1 MRRARMNPR
10 FSPYSE
16 LKREV
21 ARRGA
26 VGHEWRMNA
35 APDPAEIVAP
45 SDPALYAR
53 KRVMGPSVWAWLFLC
68 LLCAVLGAGVAWF
81 GPALF
86 PAKPAPVAPISAV
99 PSAKPIAERVAPAPV
114 PTADTSDAA
123 IPAAPAEDVARLDGR
138 VTALETA
145 QQSVADAAAAALAV
159 STLADAA
166 DSSRPF
172 AEELAGLQRVL
183 PGSPSL
189 RALEPLARLG
199 APTRAGLAVQFSNL
213 AGRAAS
219 AARNP
224 GADADLFA
232 RIRYALS
239 SIVSIR
245 HVGSIKGSTPDAIL
259 ARAQALLDEGD
270 VEAAVATLEA
280 LPDPAREVLAPW
292 FAAASRRIEID
303 RHVGSVRADALTALS
318 RIARNA
324 P

>member
-1 MRRARMNPR
+1 
-10 FSPYSE
+10 
-16 LKREV
+16 
-21 ARRGA
+21 
-26 VGHEWRMNA
+26 MNA

-53 KRVMGPSVWAWLFLC
+53 KRVMGPSVWVWLFLC

-81 GPALF
+81 GPTLF
-86 PAKPAPVAPISAV
+86 PAKSSPTAPISAA
-99 PSAKPIAERVAPAPV
+99 PSPKPIAERLAPTPTPTVEASVAAPVAPA
-114 PTADTSDAA
+114 ADV
-123 IPAAPAEDVARLDGR
+123 ERLDGR
-138 VTALETA
+138 VTALETT
-145 QQSVADAAAAALAV
+145 QKSVADAAAAALAV
-159 STLADAA
+159 STMAEAA
-166 DSSRPF
+166 NSSRPF
-172 AEELAGLQRVL
+172 SEELAGLQRVL

-199 APTRAGLAVQFSNL
+199 APTRAGLAVQFGNL

-259 ARAQALLDEGD
+259 ARAQVLLDEGD
-270 VEAAVATLEA
+270 IEGAVAALEA

-292 FAAASRRIEID
+292 FAAANRRVEID
-303 RHVGSVRADALTALS
+303 RHVASVRADALASLA
-318 RIARNA
+318 RITQAA

>member
-1 MRRARMNPR
+1 
-10 FSPYSE
+10 
-16 LKREV
+16 
-21 ARRGA
+21 
-26 VGHEWRMNA
+26 MNA

-53 KRVMGPSVWAWLFLC
+53 KKVMGPSVWVWLFLC
-68 LLCAVLGAGVAWF
+68 LLCALLGAGVAWF
-81 GPALF
+81 GPSLF
-86 PAKPAPVAPISAV
+86 PAKPTAAPPAPITFAPSPKPSVEHAAPTAALPAEPDEATPVAP
-99 PSAKPIAERVAPAPV
+99 
-114 PTADTSDAA
+114 TADV
-123 IPAAPAEDVARLDGR
+123 ERLDGR
-138 VTALETA
+138 IAALETA

-166 DSSRPF
+166 DGSRPF
-172 AEELAGLQRVL
+172 AEELAGLQRLL
-183 PGSPSL
+183 PGSSSL

-199 APTRAGLAVQFSNL
+199 APTRAGLALQFSNL

-270 VEAAVATLEA
+270 VEGAVAALGA
-280 LPDPAREVLAPW
+280 LPDPSREVLAPW
-292 FAAASRRIEID
+292 FAAANRRIEID

-318 RIARNA
+318 RITRTA

>member
-1 MRRARMNPR
+1 
-10 FSPYSE
+10 
-16 LKREV
+16 
-21 ARRGA
+21 
-26 VGHEWRMNA
+26 MNA

-53 KRVMGPSVWAWLFLC
+53 RRVMGPSVWVWLFLC

-86 PAKPAPVAPISAV
+86 PVKPAPPPAVAPISAA
-99 PSAKPIAERVAPAPV
+99 PSPKPIAERVAPGAALPLEN
-114 PTADTSDAA
+114 SDVA
-123 IPAAPAEDVARLDGR
+123 PAAPAADVERLDGR
-138 VTALETA
+138 ITALETA

-159 STLADAA
+159 STLAEAA
-166 DSSRPF
+166 GGSRPF
-172 AEELAGLQRVL
+172 SEELAGLQRVL

-189 RALEPLARLG
+189 RALDPLARLG

-259 ARAQALLDEGD
+259 ARGQVLLDEGD
-270 VEAAVATLEA
+270 IEGAVAALEA

-292 FAAASRRIEID
+292 FAAANRRIEID
-303 RHVGSVRADALTALS
+303 RHVASVRADALAALS
-318 RIARNA
+318 RIARAA

>member
-1 MRRARMNPR
+1 
-10 FSPYSE
+10 
-16 LKREV
+16 
-21 ARRGA
+21 
-26 VGHEWRMNA
+26 MNA

-53 KRVMGPSVWAWLFLC
+53 KRVMGPSVWVWLFLC

-81 GPALF
+81 GPTLF
-86 PAKPAPVAPISAV
+86 PAKASPTAPILAA
-99 PSAKPIAERVAPAPV
+99 PSPKPIAERLAPAPV
-114 PTADTSDAA
+114 PTVEASGAA
-123 IPAAPAEDVARLDGR
+123 PVAPAADVERLDGR
-138 VTALETA
+138 VTALETT
-145 QQSVADAAAAALAV
+145 QKSVADAAAAALAV
-159 STLADAA
+159 STMAEAA
-166 DSSRPF
+166 NSSRPF
-172 AEELAGLQRVL
+172 PEELAGLQRVL

-199 APTRAGLAVQFSNL
+199 APTRAGLAVQFGNL

-259 ARAQALLDEGD
+259 ARAQVLLDEGD
-270 VEAAVATLEA
+270 IEGAVAALEA

-292 FAAASRRIEID
+292 FAAANRRIEID
-303 RHVGSVRADALTALS
+303 RHVASVRADALAALA
-318 RIARNA
+318 RITQAA

>member
-1 MRRARMNPR
+1 
-10 FSPYSE
+10 
-16 LKREV
+16 
-21 ARRGA
+21 
-26 VGHEWRMNA
+26 MNA

-53 KRVMGPSVWAWLFLC
+53 KRVMGPSVWIWLFLC

-86 PAKPAPVAPISAV
+86 PARPAPSAPISAV
-99 PSAKPIAERVAPAPV
+99 PSPKPIAERVAPAPV
-114 PTADTSDAA
+114 APLESSEAA
-123 IPAAPAEDVARLDGR
+123 PVAPAADVERLDGR
-138 VTALETA
+138 VTALETT

-159 STLADAA
+159 STLAEAA
-166 DSSRPF
+166 NGSRPF
-172 AEELAGLQRVL
+172 AEELAGLQRIL
-183 PGSPSL
+183 PASPSL
-189 RALEPLARLG
+189 RGLEPLARLG
-199 APTRAGLAVQFSNL
+199 APTRAGLAVQFGNL

-259 ARAQALLDEGD
+259 ARAQVLLDEGD
-270 VEAAVATLEA
+270 VEGAVAALEA

-303 RHVGSVRADALTALS
+303 RHVASVRADALAALS
-318 RIARNA
+318 RIARTA

>member
-1 MRRARMNPR
+1 
-10 FSPYSE
+10 
-16 LKREV
+16 
-21 ARRGA
+21 
-26 VGHEWRMNA
+26 
-35 APDPAEIVAP
+35 
-45 SDPALYAR
+45 
-53 KRVMGPSVWAWLFLC
+53 MGPSVWAWLFLC

-86 PAKPAPVAPISAV
+86 PAKSSPAAPISAAPAPKAV
-99 PSAKPIAERVAPAPV
+99 AERVAPSPV
-114 PTADTSDAA
+114 PTVAA
-123 IPAAPAEDVARLDGR
+123 EPVEAPVAPAEEVARLDGR
-138 VTALETA
+138 VTALETT
-145 QQSVADAAAAALAV
+145 QQAVSDAAAAALAV
-159 STLADAA
+159 STLAEAA
-166 DSSRPF
+166 SQSRPF

-183 PGSPSL
+183 PSSSSL

-199 APTRAGLAVQFSNL
+199 APTRAGLAVQFGNL
-213 AGRAAS
+213 AGRAIS

-259 ARAQALLDEGD
+259 ARAQAQLDEGD

-292 FAAASRRIEID
+292 FAAANRRIEID
-303 RHVGSVRADALTALS
+303 RQVGSVRADALAALS
-318 RIARNA
+318 RLARSA

>member
-1 MRRARMNPR
+1 
-10 FSPYSE
+10 
-16 LKREV
+16 
-21 ARRGA
+21 
-26 VGHEWRMNA
+26 MNA

-53 KRVMGPSVWAWLFLC
+53 KKVMGPSVWIWLFLC
-68 LLCAVLGAGVAWF
+68 LLCAILGAGVAWF

-86 PAKPAPVAPISAV
+86 PARPAATPVATSISAA
-99 PSAKPIAERVAPAPV
+99 PSAKPVAERVAPGAALPV
-114 PTADTSDAA
+114 ENSEVA
-123 IPAAPAEDVARLDGR
+123 PAAPAEDVARLDGR

-145 QQSVADAAAAALAV
+145 QQSVADAAAAGLAV
-159 STLADAA
+159 STLAEAA
-166 DSSRPF
+166 SESRPF
-172 AEELAGLQRVL
+172 AEALAGLQRVL
-183 PGSPSL
+183 PASPSL

-199 APTRAGLAVQFSNL
+199 APTRAGLAVQFGNL

-245 HVGSIKGSTPDAIL
+245 HVGSLKGSTPDAIL
-259 ARAQALLDEGD
+259 ARAQVLLDEGD
-270 VEAAVATLEA
+270 VEGAVAALGA

-292 FAAASRRIEID
+292 FAAANRRIEID
-303 RHVGSVRADALTALS
+303 RHVASVRADALAALS
-318 RIARNA
+318 RIARTA

>member
-1 MRRARMNPR
+1 
-10 FSPYSE
+10 
-16 LKREV
+16 
-21 ARRGA
+21 
-26 VGHEWRMNA
+26 MNA

-53 KRVMGPSVWAWLFLC
+53 KRVMGPSVWVWLFLC
-68 LLCAVLGAGVAWF
+68 LVCAVLGAGVAWY
-81 GPALF
+81 GPTLF
-86 PAKPAPVAPISAV
+86 PAKSTPTAPISAAPSPRPIAERLAPVPAPTVETSVAAPVAPA
-99 PSAKPIAERVAPAPV
+99 
-114 PTADTSDAA
+114 ADV
-123 IPAAPAEDVARLDGR
+123 ERLDGR
-138 VTALETA
+138 VTALETT
-145 QQSVADAAAAALAV
+145 QKSVADAAAAALAV
-159 STLADAA
+159 STMAEAA
-166 DSSRPF
+166 NSSRPF
-172 AEELAGLQRVL
+172 SEELAGLQRVL

-199 APTRAGLAVQFSNL
+199 APTRAGLAVQFGNL

-259 ARAQALLDEGD
+259 ARAQVLLDEGD
-270 VEAAVATLEA
+270 IEGAVAALEA

-292 FAAASRRIEID
+292 FAAANRRIEID
-303 RHVGSVRADALTALS
+303 RHVASVRADALAALA
-318 RIARNA
+318 RITQAA

>member
-1 MRRARMNPR
+1 
-10 FSPYSE
+10 
-16 LKREV
+16 
-21 ARRGA
+21 
-26 VGHEWRMNA
+26 MNA

-53 KRVMGPSVWAWLFLC
+53 KRVMGPSVWVWLFLC

-81 GPALF
+81 GPTLF
-86 PAKPAPVAPISAV
+86 PAKSSPTAPISAA
-99 PSAKPIAERVAPAPV
+99 PSPKPIAERLAPTPTPTVEASVAAPVAPA
-114 PTADTSDAA
+114 ADV
-123 IPAAPAEDVARLDGR
+123 ERLDGR
-138 VTALETA
+138 VTALETT
-145 QQSVADAAAAALAV
+145 QKSVADAAAAALAV
-159 STLADAA
+159 STMAEAA
-166 DSSRPF
+166 NSSRPF
-172 AEELAGLQRVL
+172 PEELAGLQRVL

-199 APTRAGLAVQFSNL
+199 APTRAGLAVQFGNL

-259 ARAQALLDEGD
+259 ARAQVLLDEGD
-270 VEAAVATLEA
+270 IEGAVAALEA

-292 FAAASRRIEID
+292 FAAANRRVEID
-303 RHVGSVRADALTALS
+303 RHVASVRADALASLA
-318 RIARNA
+318 RITQAA

>member
-1 MRRARMNPR
+1 
-10 FSPYSE
+10 
-16 LKREV
+16 
-21 ARRGA
+21 
-26 VGHEWRMNA
+26 MNA

-53 KRVMGPSVWAWLFLC
+53 KRVMGPSVWVWLFLC

-81 GPALF
+81 GPTLF
-86 PAKPAPVAPISAV
+86 PAKSSPTAPISAA
-99 PSAKPIAERVAPAPV
+99 PSPKPIAERLAPAPAPTVEASVAAPVAPA
-114 PTADTSDAA
+114 ADV
-123 IPAAPAEDVARLDGR
+123 ERLDGR
-138 VTALETA
+138 VTALETT
-145 QQSVADAAAAALAV
+145 QKSVADAAAAALAV
-159 STLADAA
+159 STMAEAA
-166 DSSRPF
+166 NSSRPF
-172 AEELAGLQRVL
+172 SEELAGLQRVL

-199 APTRAGLAVQFSNL
+199 APTRAGLAVQFGNL

-259 ARAQALLDEGD
+259 ARAQVLLDEGD
-270 VEAAVATLEA
+270 IEGAVAALEA

-292 FAAASRRIEID
+292 FAAANRRVEID
-303 RHVGSVRADALTALS
+303 RHVASVRADALASLA
-318 RIARNA
+318 RITQAA

>member
-1 MRRARMNPR
+1 
-10 FSPYSE
+10 
-16 LKREV
+16 
-21 ARRGA
+21 
-26 VGHEWRMNA
+26 MNA

-53 KRVMGPSVWAWLFLC
+53 RRVMGPSVWVWLFLC
-68 LLCAVLGAGVAWF
+68 LVCAVLGAGVAWF
-81 GPALF
+81 GPTLF
-86 PAKPAPVAPISAV
+86 PIRPATAPAAPISAA
-99 PSAKPIAERVAPAPV
+99 PSPQPVAERVAPGAALPLENSEVAPSV
-114 PTADTSDAA
+114 AVADV
-123 IPAAPAEDVARLDGR
+123 ERLDGR
-138 VTALETA
+138 ITALETT
-145 QQSVADAAAAALAV
+145 QQGVADAAAAALAV
-159 STLADAA
+159 STLAEAA
-166 DSSRPF
+166 GGSRPF
-172 AEELAGLQRVL
+172 SEELAGLQRVL
-183 PGSPSL
+183 PASPSL

-199 APTRAGLAVQFSNL
+199 APTRAGLAVQFGNL

-259 ARAQALLDEGD
+259 ARAQVLLDEGD
-270 VEAAVATLEA
+270 IEGAVAALEA

-292 FAAASRRIEID
+292 FAAANRRIEID
-303 RHVGSVRADALTALS
+303 RHVASVRADALAALS
-318 RIARNA
+318 RIARTA

>member
-1 MRRARMNPR
+1 
-10 FSPYSE
+10 
-16 LKREV
+16 
-21 ARRGA
+21 
-26 VGHEWRMNA
+26 MNA

-53 KRVMGPSVWAWLFLC
+53 KRVMGPSVWVWLFLC

-81 GPALF
+81 GPTLF
-86 PAKPAPVAPISAV
+86 PAKSSPTAPISAA
-99 PSAKPIAERVAPAPV
+99 PSPKPIAERLAPTPAPTVEASVAAPVAPA
-114 PTADTSDAA
+114 ADV
-123 IPAAPAEDVARLDGR
+123 ERLDGR
-138 VTALETA
+138 VTALETT
-145 QQSVADAAAAALAV
+145 QKSVADAAAAALAV
-159 STLADAA
+159 STMAEAA
-166 DSSRPF
+166 NSSRPF
-172 AEELAGLQRVL
+172 PEELAGLQRVL

-199 APTRAGLAVQFSNL
+199 APTRAGLAVQFGNL

-259 ARAQALLDEGD
+259 ARAQVLLDEGD
-270 VEAAVATLEA
+270 IEGAVAALEA

-292 FAAASRRIEID
+292 FAAANRRVEID
-303 RHVGSVRADALTALS
+303 RHVASVRADALAALA
-318 RIARNA
+318 RITQAA

>member
-1 MRRARMNPR
+1 
-10 FSPYSE
+10 
-16 LKREV
+16 
-21 ARRGA
+21 
-26 VGHEWRMNA
+26 MNA

-53 KRVMGPSVWAWLFLC
+53 KRVMGPSVWVWLFLC

-81 GPALF
+81 GPTLF
-86 PAKPAPVAPISAV
+86 PVKSSPTAPISAA
-99 PSAKPIAERVAPAPV
+99 PSPKPIAERLAPTPTPTVEASVAAPVAPA
-114 PTADTSDAA
+114 ADV
-123 IPAAPAEDVARLDGR
+123 ERLDGR
-138 VTALETA
+138 VTALETT
-145 QQSVADAAAAALAV
+145 QKSVADAAAAALAV
-159 STLADAA
+159 STMAEAA
-166 DSSRPF
+166 NSSRPF
-172 AEELAGLQRVL
+172 PEELAGLQRVL

-199 APTRAGLAVQFSNL
+199 APTRAGLAVQFGNL

-259 ARAQALLDEGD
+259 ARAQVLLDEGD
-270 VEAAVATLEA
+270 IEGAVAALEA

-292 FAAASRRIEID
+292 FAAANRRVEID
-303 RHVGSVRADALTALS
+303 RHVASVRADALASLA
-318 RIARNA
+318 RITQAA

>member
-1 MRRARMNPR
+1 
-10 FSPYSE
+10 
-16 LKREV
+16 
-21 ARRGA
+21 
-26 VGHEWRMNA
+26 MNA

-53 KRVMGPSVWAWLFLC
+53 KRVMGPSVWVWLFLC

-81 GPALF
+81 GPTLF
-86 PAKPAPVAPISAV
+86 PTKRAPTAPISAA

-114 PTADTSDAA
+114 ATAASSDAVPVA
-123 IPAAPAEDVARLDGR
+123 PAADVERLDGR
-138 VTALETA
+138 VTALETT

-159 STLADAA
+159 STLAESAN
-166 DSSRPF
+166 SSRPF
-172 AEELAGLQRVL
+172 SEELAGLQRVL
-183 PGSPSL
+183 PASPSL

-199 APTRAGLAVQFSNL
+199 APTRAGLAVQFGNL

-259 ARAQALLDEGD
+259 ARAQVLLDEGD
-270 VEAAVATLEA
+270 VEGAVAALEA

-292 FAAASRRIEID
+292 FAAANRRIEID
-303 RHVGSVRADALTALS
+303 RHVTSVRADALAALS
-318 RIARNA
+318 RIARTA

>member
-1 MRRARMNPR
+1 
-10 FSPYSE
+10 
-16 LKREV
+16 
-21 ARRGA
+21 
-26 VGHEWRMNA
+26 MNA

-53 KRVMGPSVWAWLFLC
+53 KRVMGPSVWVWLFLC

-81 GPALF
+81 GPTLF
-86 PAKPAPVAPISAV
+86 PAKASPAAPILAA
-99 PSAKPIAERVAPAPV
+99 PSPKPIAERLAPAPAPTVEASVAAPVAPVAPA
-114 PTADTSDAA
+114 ADV
-123 IPAAPAEDVARLDGR
+123 ERLDVR
-138 VTALETA
+138 VTALETT
-145 QQSVADAAAAALAV
+145 QKSVADAAAAALAV
-159 STLADAA
+159 STMAEAA
-166 DSSRPF
+166 NSSRPF
-172 AEELAGLQRVL
+172 PEELAGLQRVL

-199 APTRAGLAVQFSNL
+199 APTRAGLSVQFGNL

-259 ARAQALLDEGD
+259 ARAQVLLDEGD
-270 VEAAVATLEA
+270 IEGAVAALEA

-292 FAAASRRIEID
+292 FAAANRRVEID
-303 RHVGSVRADALTALS
+303 RHVASVRADALAALA
-318 RIARNA
+318 RITQAA